1 MKENLKDFLFNLVIS
16 IFIGLF
22 VGMAAVTAINMNS
35 EAAAT
40 LTISSIIGGVIGTI
54 SRLVFIYIFDIKQKN
69 VKLAFISV
77 FIIIGVISCMPS
89 FYIYLV
95 KNSTFSIAELVAILV
110 SAECLG
116 MSFCY
121 YSYKRCLKFNLKLMN
136 KKNQLTKRY

>member
-40 LTISSIIGGVIGTI
+40 LTTSSIIGGVIGTI
-54 SRLVFIYIFDIKQKN
+54 SRLVFIYIFDIKQKDI
-69 VKLAFISV
+69 KLAFISV

-89 FYIYLV
+89 FYNYLV
-95 KNSTFSIAELVAILV
+95 KNSTFSIAELVVILV

-136 KKNQLTKRY
+136 KKKQLTKRY

>member
-35 EAAAT
+35 EAVAT

-54 SRLVFIYIFDIKQKN
+54 SRLVFIYIFDIKQKD

-89 FYIYLV
+89 FYNYLV
-95 KNSTFSIAELVAILV
+95 KNSNFSITELVSILV

-136 KKNQLTKRY
+136 KKQQLIKRH